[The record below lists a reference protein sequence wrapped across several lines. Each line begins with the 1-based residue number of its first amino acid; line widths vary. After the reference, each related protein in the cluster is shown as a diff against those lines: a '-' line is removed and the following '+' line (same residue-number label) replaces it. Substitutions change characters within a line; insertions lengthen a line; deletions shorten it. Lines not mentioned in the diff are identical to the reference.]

1 MRAVLARF
9 LRASGRGAAV
19 SLLPFLVLGAVTQG
33 IAFALVVPIADD
45 LFTPDTPVP
54 WAWIAA
60 LAAVAVVHSVLH
72 YRSVPM
78 GNRLGA
84 DLVTTLHKAVAER
97 TAELP
102 ARSLGTA
109 HADRLAALNG
119 SAVVVLMG
127 LPAHVLRP
135 LVAAVVTPLTVIVI
149 SAFVSP
155 FLAATLAGGLLVL
168 VAAAF
173 GAARLLTRTEEPD
186 GAEWLR
192 RTYERPAS
200 APRGRTSSVLLPA
213 VGEALPWRVIE
224 LAVCAAVGVCAAL
237 STGDDLSPAKS
248 VALVVLSVLT
258 FQPVMEAALLTSTVM
273 NARATLTTI
282 GRLIEAGDLEPPGA
296 SWPERCDIEFADVSL
311 VVAGATVLDGVSFR
325 IPAGST
331 TAILGTP
338 DGARLELG
346 DVLTGDLVPT
356 SGRVRIGGVDIS
368 AIAVRDIDRR
378 VSRIS
383 PTAPDLTRQDA
394 ARFLES
400 TEPAGAPGA
409 SPLGERPAVRAAVD
423 RVRETLSAGSSEEPA
438 LPEADRWRLALVR
451 AMAQD
456 PALVIVDATAGAD
469 VFATDPD
476 LAELVSALA
485 RDRTCCVIPGAGFPL
500 PPCDEELVLEGA
512 RITVRTAE
520 MS

>member
-9 LRASGRGAAV
+9 LHAPGRAAVV
-19 SLLPFLVLGAVTQG
+19 SLLLFLVLGAVTQG

-45 LFTPDTPVP
+45 LFTPDKPVP

-60 LAAVAVVHSVLH
+60 LAAVAVVHSALH

-97 TAELP
+97 AAELP

-109 HADRLAALNG
+109 YADRLAALNG

-155 FLAATLAGGLLVL
+155 LLAATLAGGLLVL
-168 VAAAF
+168 AAAAF

-192 RTYERPAS
+192 RTYGRPAS
-200 APRGRTSSVLLPA
+200 APGGRTSSVLLPA
-213 VGEALPWRVIE
+213 AGETLPWRVIE
-224 LAVCAAVGVCAAL
+224 LAICAAVGVCAAL
-237 STGDDLSPAKS
+237 STAGDLSPTKS

-273 NARATLTTI
+273 NSRATLTTL
-282 GRLIEAGDLEPPGA
+282 GRLIEAGDPA
-296 SWPERCDIEFADVSL
+296 SAGTGWPERCDIEFADVSL
-311 VVAGATVLDGVSFR
+311 VVAGETVLDKVSFR

-331 TAILGTP
+331 TALLGTP

-346 DVLTGDLVPT
+346 DVLTGDLAPT

-368 AIAVRDIDRR
+368 ALAVRDIDRR

-383 PTAPDLTRQDA
+383 SEAPDLTRQDA

-400 TEPAGAPGA
+400 TEPADAPGT
-409 SPLGERPAVRAAVD
+409 SSFRERSVVRAAVD
-423 RVRETLSAGSSEEPA
+423 RLREALSTGSSEEPA
-438 LPEADRWRLALVR
+438 LSEADRWRLALVR

-456 PALVIVDATAGAD
+456 PALVVLDATAGAN

-476 LAELVSALA
+476 LAELVSVLA
-485 RDRTCCVIPGAGFPL
+485 QDRTCWVIPGAGFPL
-500 PPCDEELVLEGA
+500 PPCDQELMLKGPRVTVL
-512 RITVRTAE
+512 TAE